1 MDLGLTG
8 KAALVTGSS
17 RGIGRGI
24 ALALSKAGCDVLLT
38 GRDQAAL
45 AETASA
51 IKANGRAAV
60 IHAADLRAPNAAA
73 ELIDA
78 ARREFSGLDILVNNA
93 GTTKRGDFF
102 ELSDADWQE
111 GYALK
116 FFAHVRLARAA
127 WPLLRE
133 RRG

>member
-78 ARREFSGLDILVNNA
+78 ARARRTWAKNFNA
-93 GTTKRGDFF
+93 
-102 ELSDADWQE
+102 
-111 GYALK
+111 
-116 FFAHVRLARAA
+116 
-127 WPLLRE
+127 
-133 RRG
+133 